1 MATETISAVSK
12 GEWKALLLQE
22 EKKTERYA
30 NYIRLLLTLLYLGVA
45 FTIKDEIP
53 SYSFNAII
61 SSALISCIYGLL
73 VFNTLRTA
81 NPPRWIK
88 YSSISIDIIL
98 LSIVIYSFGSF
109 RSFKTEAFLLYYL
122 WIGLSTLRFSP
133 RLTFTA
139 GALSTLSYLLIVW
152 LAINNNTIELGTI
165 TEEFTSDRV
174 SSLNIILRLLFL
186 SSFIALSVYTA
197 YIFRVIAAR
206 ALSEQLLEVRNHE
219 MSNTLDQLRKTQKQ
233 LATKNRELA
242 TLSEIDMLSQLYNR
256 RKIDEIM
263 REALVEVIAQPTTS
277 LSLILLDIDLFKS
290 YNDSHGHLVGDQ
302 VIRKVAELLMK
313 SARGNDYIGRWG
325 GEEFIIICKQKN
337 AHDASIIAERLRR
350 TIETT
355 TLETVGSVTCSFGVS
370 QYRRND
376 GADSLLKRA
385 DEALYHSKES
395 GRNRVSCI
403 Y

>member
-1 MATETISAVSK
+1 
-12 GEWKALLLQE
+12 
-22 EKKTERYA
+22 
-30 NYIRLLLTLLYLGVA
+30 
-45 FTIKDEIP
+45 
-53 SYSFNAII
+53 
-61 SSALISCIYGLL
+61 
-73 VFNTLRTA
+73 
-81 NPPRWIK
+81 
-88 YSSISIDIIL
+88 
-98 LSIVIYSFGSF
+98 
-109 RSFKTEAFLLYYL
+109 
-122 WIGLSTLRFSP
+122 
-133 RLTFTA
+133 
-139 GALSTLSYLLIVW
+139 
-152 LAINNNTIELGTI
+152 
-165 TEEFTSDRV
+165 
-174 SSLNIILRLLFL
+174 
-186 SSFIALSVYTA
+186 
-197 YIFRVIAAR
+197 
-206 ALSEQLLEVRNHE
+206 
-219 MSNTLDQLRKTQKQ
+219 
-233 LATKNRELA
+233 
-242 TLSEIDMLSQLYNR
+242 
-256 RKIDEIM
+256 IM

-313 SARGNDYIGRWG
+313 SARCNDYIGRWG